1 MKREATFLSE
11 PRDESRRKRWIPCQ
25 QARSGFYAGQRSRTV
40 ASEFLEDRE
49 AERRRSGLGNIL
61 KSPSCASIA
70 DFFSQCPTCRHGTHS
85 HAKAS
90 LASGSFACEG
100 RKREH
105 ARLSPFRSS
114 LDRSA
119 YGQTL
124 FDGKLIF
131 GPPVNDFADRGLR
144 LIGRRWRASVAT
156 DPRWSRHVTS
166 TQSPNRSQS
175 FKYSHPVQRSPSKYT
190 ILYGTS

>member
-40 ASEFLEDRE
+40 ASEFLGDRE

-61 KSPSCASIA
+61 KSPSCASMPISSRNVPPAHTGRIA
-70 DFFSQCPTCRHGTHS
+70 TQ
-85 HAKAS
+85 K

-131 GPPVNDFADRGLR
+131 GPPVKDFADRAFR
-144 LIGRRWRASVAT
+144 LIGGWLEGFGGYRPAPVE
-156 DPRWSRHVTS
+156 PRYLDTKS
-166 TQSPNRSQS
+166 
-175 FKYSHPVQRSPSKYT
+175 KPVS
-190 ILYGTS
+190 IV

>member
-1 MKREATFLSE
+1 MEGIPAIPGMKREATFLSE

-40 ASEFLEDRE
+40 ASEFLGDRE

-61 KSPSCASIA
+61 KSPSCASMPISSRNVPPAHTGRIA
-70 DFFSQCPTCRHGTHS
+70 TR
-85 HAKAS
+85 K

-119 YGQTL
+119 YGQI
-124 FDGKLIF
+124 K
-131 GPPVNDFADRGLR
+131 PC
-144 LIGRRWRASVAT
+144 
-156 DPRWSRHVTS
+156 S
-166 TQSPNRSQS
+166 TESS
-175 FKYSHPVQRSPSKYT
+175 FSAHPLK
-190 ILYGTS
+190 ILPIAACA